1 MESSGREGNVR
12 GWIRRQM
19 PRVALAAG
27 ILLVLSALFG
37 GQPAIAG
44 SFIGTLLG
52 LSTAVTILLTIV
64 YYGNRLLQRMAEV
77 LLWRVR
83 RRLIVTY
90 LFIGITPIVL
100 LTVLAF
106 LAVLAVSAEAMTRTI
121 SVQVDLLVSQASAGA
136 ARLASAREESPSLES
151 EAALREWASE
161 RLDLLDSTLPAA
173 RLFVWALAPHSRDP
187 ELGQPVVVMGE
198 AAQTGENAPPPAAPT
213 LPEWLHDTD
222 KWAGLTYDQEEADV
236 IEFSGFTVIRALARG
251 NRHGRPIAVLIEA
264 PAGPSLIERL
274 KQSTGLEIFSPV
286 TLGIPV
292 GALDIDPE
300 DSAAAELE
308 DEEPYDVNI
317 RWEAGT
323 ETGMPLHLPYPV
335 LMRATNW
342 SSGEEVERNV
352 LQFRWT
358 WLGAMNY
365 LLGLSLSGRIWRVAL
380 ISVGGLFLVL
390 ELGAVLAALWM
401 TRSVT
406 SAVHGMHRATGFI
419 RRGDFSHRIYL
430 KSRDQLGDLAEAF
443 NDMAA
448 HVETLLEERV
458 EKEALQR
465 ELEIAA
471 KVQAGLFPREVPLL
485 ENIEIAGECRAA
497 RGVAGDYYDYVQVA
511 PGQILLAVG
520 DVSGKGVSASLLM
533 SNVQASLRSLAG
545 AASVRGRDNGVAQ
558 IVKGVSEQLCR
569 TIAPN
574 RYVTLFLARYE
585 EKSRLLTYT
594 NAGHCAPILL
604 AADGTVQRLTVGGL
618 IAGSFE
624 GASYEETKVEL
635 SSGTV
640 LVLFS
645 DGISEALTP
654 QDDPYGDDQLIE
666 LVSRHRHLG
675 AGDLQALIFQDV
687 DDWTGGGDR
696 GDDQTLV
703 VVKARD
709 A

>member
-1 MESSGREGNVR
+1 
-12 GWIRRQM
+12 M

-27 ILLVLSALFG
+27 ILLVLCVLLS

-44 SFIGTLLG
+44 SFIGTLLH

-64 YYGNRLLQRMAEV
+64 YYGNRLLQRMADV

-100 LTVLAF
+100 LTVLAC

-121 SVQVDLLVSQASAGA
+121 SVQINLLVNQASAGA
-136 ARLASAREESPSLES
+136 EKLASALEESPSLES
-151 EAALREWASE
+151 EDALREWAAE
-161 RLDLLDSTLPAA
+161 RLGLLESTLPAA

-187 ELGQPVVVMGE
+187 EPWLGQPVVVVGE
-198 AAQTGENAPPPAAPT
+198 VAKTGEKVASPTAPV
-213 LPEWLHDTD
+213 LPEWLNKTD
-222 KWAGLTYDQEEADV
+222 RWAGLAYDQEEAG
-236 IEFSGFTVIRALARG
+236 IMEFSGFTVIRALARG
-251 NRHGRPIAVLIEA
+251 NRQGRPTAVLLEV

-274 KQSTGLEIFSPV
+274 RQSTGLEIYSPV

-292 GALDIDPE
+292 GEINIDME
-300 DSAAAELE
+300 DSATAEPEVLDVDLTWAAG
-308 DEEPYDVNI
+308 P
-317 RWEAGT
+317 
-323 ETGMPLHLPYPV
+323 ETGMPLSLPYPV
-335 LMRATNW
+335 LMRATKW
-342 SSGEEVERNV
+342 SSGEEVERNI

-358 WLGAMNY
+358 WLGAINY

-380 ISVGGLFLVL
+380 ISVGGLFLAL
-390 ELGAVLAALWM
+390 ELGAILAALWM

-448 HVETLLEERV
+448 HVESLLEERV

-465 ELEIAA
+465 EVEIAA

-485 ENIEIAGECRAA
+485 ENVEIAGECRAA
-497 RGVAGDYYDYVQVA
+497 RGVAGDYYDFIQVA
-511 PGQILLAVG
+511 PGQLLLAVG
-520 DVSGKGVSASLLM
+520 DVSGKGISASLLM

-545 AASVRGRDNGVAQ
+545 AAPVTRGGNGVAQ
-558 IVKGVSEQLCR
+558 IVKGVSDQLCR
-569 TIAPN
+569 SSDPN
-574 RYVTLFLARYE
+574 RFASLFLARYE
-585 EKSRLLTYT
+585 KKRHLLTYT

-604 AADGTVQRLTVGGL
+604 GADGTVQRLTAGGM

-624 GASYEETKVEL
+624 DALYEETEVKL
-635 SSGTV
+635 SSGML

-645 DGISEALTP
+645 DGISEAQTS
-654 QDDPYGDDQLIE
+654 QGDQYGEDQLIE
-666 LVSRHRHLG
+666 FVSQHRHLG
-675 AGDLQALIFQDV
+675 AGDLQELIFKDV
-687 DDWTGGGDR
+687 EDWTGGGDR
-696 GDDQTLV
+696 DDDQTLV
-703 VVKARD
+703 IVKTQD